1 MKFFLTGGTGFVGS
15 YLSEQLVHNGH
26 SVTVLTRSS
35 RSRPSAT
42 PPAISFAQGDPTEPG
57 QWLQLVPEHDV
68 VINLAGTS
76 VFVRWTEENKKSIRN
91 SRILTT
97 RHIVEALAAAP
108 ERRTKVLLS
117 TSAIGYYGNRGEESL
132 TEDSPPGDDFLA
144 HVARDWEAEAL
155 QARDL
160 GVRVAISRFG
170 IVLGRGGGILE
181 NLMPVFKKFIGGPVG
196 SGKQWFSWIDRSDLV
211 RAYLFILE
219 HPDLNGPIN
228 FTAPQPVRNAEL
240 AQALGKVLNRP
251 SFMPAPAFLVRLA
264 LGEFADS
271 ILGGQK
277 VLPTKLQAAGF
288 TFDFPNIEAALRH
301 HILQQG
307 I

>member
-1 MKFFLTGGTGFVGS
+1 M
-15 YLSEQLVHNGH
+15 
-26 SVTVLTRSS
+26 
-35 RSRPSAT
+35 
-42 PPAISFAQGDPTEPG
+42 
-57 QWLQLVPEHDV
+57 QLVPEHDV
-68 VINLAGTS
+68 VINLAGSS

-91 SRILTT
+91 SRIFTT
-97 RHIVEALAAAP
+97 RHIVEALAAVP
-108 ERRTKVLLS
+108 ERQTKVLLS
-117 TSAIGYYGNRGEESL
+117 TSAIGYYGNRGEEVL

-144 HVARDWEAEAL
+144 HLAQDWEAEAL

-181 NLMPVFKKFIGGPVG
+181 NLVPVFKKFIGGPVG

-219 HPDLNGPIN
+219 HPDLDGPIN

-240 AQALGKVLNRP
+240 AEAMGKVLKRP

-271 ILGGQK
+271 VLGGQK
-277 VLPTKLQAAGF
+277 VLPAKLQAAGF

-301 HILQQG
+301 HIL
-307 I
+307 